1 MQKLSVMRWCQVL
14 GFSALLAGCAGAE
27 WQQVTVSPTYQPPKQ
42 VKVALASQ
50 SPTQNSDQ
58 AMQALQEAMADTF
71 ASKGITATFV
81 APPAGPPDAS
91 MSVAEWNQGSRALR
105 WLIGFGAGEGTIGKL
120 VNDNAVYNSVS
131 SAAMEVQQVA
141 ENLRRLG
148 GYTLLNLATEWT
160 IDSRTTVFVRGD
172 NVLGRDYALAA
183 DFATGGARVT
193 AGVRWRL

>member
-1 MQKLSVMRWCQVL
+1 MQKLSVARWCQVL
-14 GFSALLAGCAGAE
+14 GFSALVAGCAGAE

-81 APPAGPPDAS
+81 APPAGAPDAS

-105 WLIGFGAGEGTIGKL
+105 WLIGFGAGEGTIVVTVKSPSADGQPGIDGTARGWIRSGWFGGSSLTAAQEAGHLIAKAIITGK
-120 VNDNAVYNSVS
+120 AK
-131 SAAMEVQQVA
+131 AK
-141 ENLRRLG
+141 
-148 GYTLLNLATEWT
+148 
-160 IDSRTTVFVRGD
+160 
-172 NVLGRDYALAA
+172 
-183 DFATGGARVT
+183 
-193 AGVRWRL
+193 